1 MKKIRALDIITIS
14 IALSM
19 LGGCSSKAD
28 SLNTAKSQT
37 EAEVIA
43 KPTFKFLNYLQPT
56 DINYEMYK
64 VPVKVKGIYVSSSR
78 AGIKKY
84 LDELINLCN
93 TTEVNAMVIDVKT
106 DDGFITFENE
116 IPVADEMGVT
126 KNHISNIRGLINTL
140 NENNIYSI
148 ARVVAFKDNGALEK
162 RPDLYIKN
170 KDGTIW
176 RDGSKLKSGWLN
188 PYNKESWKYIIDIA
202 KGAAEIG
209 FKEIQFD
216 YFRFDTNG
224 RLKDADFGDTEGKS
238 RIQIITEFAEYAM
251 KELKPY
257 GVVVSADVYGTI
269 INSDI
274 DAEIVGQDYTEL
286 SKVLDV
292 ICPMVY
298 PSHYANGSMDIA
310 NPDVQPYDTI
320 YRALSLSNKRLE
332 SIPEGDHK
340 AEVRPWLQDFTATW
354 VKPHI
359 TYGAKERLAQIQA
372 TYDVGLS
379 EWILWDASVNYD
391 PEGFLPEDNL
401 K

>member
-1 MKKIRALDIITIS
+1 MNKRNILIISATLLIIT
-14 IALSM
+14 A
-19 LGGCSSKAD
+19 C
-28 SLNTAKSQT
+28 TAKTDLLSAKKT
-37 EAEVIA
+37 EAEVLV
-43 KPTFKFLNYLQPT
+43 KPTLEFLNYLEPAQV
-56 DINYEMYK
+56 NYDMYK
-64 VPVKVKGIYVSSSR
+64 VPFKVKGIYVSSSR
-78 AGIKKY
+78 AGISKY

-106 DDGFITFENE
+106 DDGSITFKNE
-116 IPVADEMGVT
+116 IPIADEMGIT
-126 KNHISNIRGLINTL
+126 KNHISDVRGLINKL

-148 ARVVAFKDNGALEK
+148 ARIVAFKDNGALEK

-170 KDGTIW
+170 QDGTVW
-176 RDGSKLKSGWLN
+176 RDGSKMKSGWLN
-188 PYNKESWKYIIDIA
+188 PYNRDSWEYILQIA

-224 RLKDADFGDTEGKS
+224 RLKDADFGDTEGKTKT
-238 RIQIITEFAEYAM
+238 QIINEFAQYAM

-269 INSDI
+269 INSDT

-286 SKVLDV
+286 SKILDV

-298 PSHYANGSMDIA
+298 PSHYASGSMDIA
-310 NPDVQPYDTI
+310 NPDTQPYDII

-332 SIPEGDHK
+332 NIKEGDHK
-340 AEVRPWLQDFTATW
+340 AEVRPWLQDFTASW

-359 TYGAKERLAQIQA
+359 TYGATERRAQMQA

-379 EWILWDASVNYD
+379 EWILWDAGVNYD
-391 PEGFLPEDNL
+391 AEGFLPN
-401 K
+401 